1 MHDVRLALRHLF
13 RRPAFAVIAIL
24 TLALGIGANAAVF
37 TVSNAVLFSPLP
49 YERPDEVVILNEQ
62 RPQFPAMS
70 VTRDNYEDW
79 CARATSFSAIAAFRT
94 TSMTLTG
101 VGDPE
106 QVPVKMIAATLLPLL
121 GTTIERGRN
130 FTAAEDRP
138 GGERVALLSAAFA
151 ARRFGGDDPV
161 GRTVQLD
168 NRAYTV
174 VGVLPHRFE
183 LFQPADIFVPFG
195 PWAASLPNDPG
206 WHPGIFPIARLRA
219 GVTLEQARLE
229 MDGISKQLEVEK
241 AEANR
246 DVRALVTPA
255 QELQVAN
262 VRPALIL
269 LTGTVVLVL
278 LIACA
283 NVANLLLARAVD
295 RQKELAVRVAL
306 GAGRRRIVRQLIV
319 ESLVLAV
326 IGGSAGLIVAAWAV
340 SLLSTTALKG
350 LPRAQGIALNW
361 EVIGFAMALSIVTG
375 LIFGVVPAL
384 HASQLPLRESL
395 NEEGRGSSQS
405 ARHTR
410 LRSALVVMEV
420 GLALV
425 LLVSAGLLLRSFS
438 ALTTVSPGFAT
449 DHLLVIDLPLSPIT
463 YRDEAVRTAA
473 VDRLVARLQQLP
485 GVRRAAVTTML
496 PMAGT
501 GPSVHFN
508 RAAYPPKGPE
518 DYVLAGYRAVTP
530 GYLETLGVPLQRG
543 RLIKDSDRD
552 GAPPVVVINEAMAHQ
567 YFPDRDALGERIQF
581 GTEPDPADPTIEIV
595 GIVGDMKQSF
605 AAGPQAEMFV
615 PYAQAPVPVLAPMYL
630 STALVV
636 RTEGEPLDIT
646 PAVRAALH
654 EADPGQP
661 LVNVRTMEAAMAGT
675 VAQPRMQMTLVMVF
689 ASLAVALA
697 AIGVYGV
704 MAYTVSQRTV
714 EIGVRMAIGASPNQ
728 VVSMVVW
735 QGAQLA
741 FFGVVLGLIA
751 AALATGAMQ
760 TLLFEIK
767 GLDPL
772 TFVAASLLLGVAA
785 LLASYIPARR
795 AARISPMVAMG
806 R

>member
-1 MHDVRLALRHLF
+1 M
-13 RRPAFAVIAIL
+13 I
-24 TLALGIGANAAVF
+24 T
-37 TVSNAVLFSPLP
+37 
-49 YERPDEVVILNEQ
+49 
-62 RPQFPAMS
+62 
-70 VTRDNYEDW
+70 
-79 CARATSFSAIAAFRT
+79 AT
-94 TSMTLTG
+94 M
-101 VGDPE
+101 
-106 QVPVKMIAATLLPLL
+106 LPLL
-121 GTTIERGRN
+121 GTAIERGRN
-130 FTAAEDRP
+130 FSAAEDQP
-138 GGERVALLSAAFA
+138 GGEGVALLNAAFA

-161 GRTVQLD
+161 GRTLQLD

-174 VGVLPHRFE
+174 VGVLPRTFE

-195 PWAASLPNDPG
+195 PWAASLPADPG
-206 WHPGIFPIARLRA
+206 WHPGIFPIARLRP
-219 GVTLEQARLE
+219 GVTLDQARLE
-229 MDGISKQLEVEK
+229 MDGISRQLESEK
-241 AEANR
+241 ADANL
-246 DVRALVTPA
+246 DVRAVVTPV

-262 VRPALIL
+262 VRPALIM

-306 GAGRRRIVRQLIV
+306 GAGRLRIIRQLIV

-326 IGGSAGLIVAAWAV
+326 VGGAAGLILAAWAV
-340 SLLSTTALKG
+340 SLLSSTALSG
-350 LPRAQGIALNW
+350 LPRAQGIELNW
-361 EVIGFAMALSIVTG
+361 WVIGFAMALSVLTG

-384 HASQLPLRESL
+384 HASQLPIRESL

-410 LRSALVVMEV
+410 LRSALVVAEV

-425 LLVSAGLLLRSFS
+425 LLVSAGLLLRSFA
-438 ALTTVSPGFAT
+438 ALTTVAPGFAT
-449 DHLLVIDLPLSPIT
+449 DHLLVINLPLSPIT
-463 YRDEAVRTAA
+463 YRDDATRAAA
-473 VDRLVARLQQLP
+473 VDRLVSHVQELP
-485 GVRRAAVTTML
+485 GVRHAALTTTL
-496 PMAGT
+496 PMSGAGA
-501 GPSVHFN
+501 SVHFN
-508 RAAYPPKGPE
+508 RAAYPPKGPD

-530 GYLETLGVPLQRG
+530 GYLETLGVPLKRG
-543 RLIKDSDRD
+543 RLLKDSDRD
-552 GAPPVVVINEAMAHQ
+552 GAPPVVVVNEAMAQQ

-581 GTEPDPADPTIEIV
+581 GTEPSPTDPTVEIV

-605 AAGPQAEMFV
+605 DAGSKAEMFV
-615 PYAQAPVPVLAPMYL
+615 PYAQTSAPVLAPMYL
-630 STALVV
+630 GTALVV
-636 RTEGEPLDIT
+636 RTEGDPFDLT
-646 PAVRAALH
+646 SAVRAAIH
-654 EADPGQP
+654 DVDPEQP
-661 LVNVRTMEAAMAGT
+661 LVNVRTMETAMAGT

-697 AIGVYGV
+697 AVGVYGV
-704 MAYTVSQRTV
+704 MAYTVSQRTA

-735 QGAQLA
+735 EGAQLA
-741 FFGVVLGLIA
+741 LFGVALGLIA

-772 TFVAASLLLGVAA
+772 TFAAASLVLALAA

-795 AARISPMVAMG
+795 AARISPLAAMG